1 MFGVKV
7 KSSDLEIGL
16 SSSEKTV
23 AQEMDTTLYLAVTF
37 QVWKEKYGYSRKDC
51 EKTRDRIV
59 SKYQFPPLALVRL
72 PEVDEKA
79 CTFLPEEVCFYES
92 YF

>member
-23 AQEMDTTLYLAVTF
+23 AQEMDTTSYLAVTF
-37 QVWKEKYGYSRKDC
+37 QDWKEKYGY
-51 EKTRDRIV
+51 
-59 SKYQFPPLALVRL
+59 
-72 PEVDEKA
+72 
-79 CTFLPEEVCFYES
+79 
-92 YF
+92 